1 MQNSKFQIQ
10 VGCHADQLY
19 HIKNDELN
27 RPPNIVLEYP
37 ATDET
42 LKIAS
47 PFGGLIYILVSF
59 KFDCTYFLVAT
70 NFLHVVLSIFL
81 TTYYNKYWSQHCTL
95 NYSLSN
101 EVLWHIVTIIAVVIG
116 HGVLLKTQNLLL
128 ISLALNTGSHSS
140 SFLPT

>member
-1 MQNSKFQIQ
+1 MGGFNKTGYPKMQNSKFQIQ

-59 KFDCTYFLVAT
+59 KA
-70 NFLHVVLSIFL
+70 
-81 TTYYNKYWSQHCTL
+81 
-95 NYSLSN
+95 
-101 EVLWHIVTIIAVVIG
+101 
-116 HGVLLKTQNLLL
+116 
-128 ISLALNTGSHSS
+128 LALVFLYILFGGYYFFSS
-140 SFLPT
+140 GPLY

>member
-1 MQNSKFQIQ
+1 MKYSKFQIQ

-27 RPPNIVLEYP
+27 RPPNIILEYP

-59 KFDCTYFLVAT
+59 KALALYFVCRYFLVDPKA
-70 NFLHVVLSIFL
+70 
-81 TTYYNKYWSQHCTL
+81 
-95 NYSLSN
+95 
-101 EVLWHIVTIIAVVIG
+101 
-116 HGVLLKTQNLLL
+116 
-128 ISLALNTGSHSS
+128 
-140 SFLPT
+140 

>member
-1 MQNSKFQIQ
+1 MHCRYRNRSSSCTTHQQLNMHVTGSLDHSTKPALIPSLPCNLETGLNETYYQKIQNSKFQIQ

-27 RPPNIVLEYP
+27 RPPNIILEYP

-81 TTYYNKYWSQHCTL
+81 TTYYN
-95 NYSLSN
+95 
-101 EVLWHIVTIIAVVIG
+101 
-116 HGVLLKTQNLLL
+116 
-128 ISLALNTGSHSS
+128 
-140 SFLPT
+140 